1 MTRGITDQGIW
12 EDAVNPK
19 LAWNEYCDKNR
30 SSISE
35 IWNIVWDMGD
45 SNVPFTI
52 VDWLILFAMLEAVI
66 ILVLFYFSV
75 EGV

>member
-1 MTRGITDQGIW
+1 MTCDITDQGVW

-35 IWNIVWDMGD
+35 ILNIVRDMGD
-45 SNVPFTI
+45 SNVPFTV
-52 VDWLILFAMLEAVI
+52 VDWLILFAMLEATI
-66 ILVLFYFSV
+66 ILMLFYFSV
-75 EGV
+75 EMV